1 MKINKLNYH
10 LMPKKGWLNDPNGLV
25 HFKGEY
31 HIFYQADEESLLG
44 HVNKAWGHYSTK
56 DFITYK
62 QHELAILPDS
72 IYDKNGAYSGSAIV
86 KDDVLY
92 LFFLSGN
99 VKHEGNHDYI
109 TSGREQNLMRVES
122 KDGIHFTNKV
132 CLLYNE
138 DYPNDCSNHV
148 RDPKIFVKEGQYHL
162 VLGARLLDNTSCVL
176 EYVSNDLNAWT
187 YLKRYTPKDTVGY
200 MIECPDY
207 LCDKDISY
215 IVCSP
220 QGLLENNKQF
230 QNRYACGYYK
240 INRNNLVDYQTLDY
254 GFDFYAPQTFY
265 GTKSNVMIGWI
276 GMPDNDYIDFYDDWN
291 QTLSMPRKLKFTDGK
306 MIQYPIHEI
315 LSLRCDKKVFNTNIS
330 LPKSC
335 NIEFNVESDFV
346 IALNN
351 VVLSYKNT
359 EICLDLS
366 QCDCGRTKRYIKDID
381 VKRVSIF
388 IDESVMEIFISDGE
402 YTMTSRFYDNEKDLF
417 VRFEGINEIETYKM
431 KGFKIE

>member
-1 MKINKLNYH
+1 M
-10 LMPKKGWLNDPNGLV
+10 
-25 HFKGEY
+25 
-31 HIFYQADEESLLG
+31 G

-62 QHELAILPDS
+62 RHELAILPDS

-92 LFFLSGN
+92 LFYTGN

-109 TSGREQNLMRVES
+109 TSGREHNLMRVES

-132 CLLYNE
+132 CLLKNE
-138 DYPNDCSNHV
+138 DYPSDCTNHV
-148 RDPKIFVKEGQYHL
+148 RDPKIFVKEGLYHL

-176 EYVSNDLNAWT
+176 EYISNDLNTWT
-187 YLKRYTPKDTVGY
+187 YTRRYTPKATMGY

-207 LCDKDISY
+207 LFDQDNSY

-230 QNRYACGYYK
+230 QNTYACGYYK
-240 INRNNLVDYQTLDY
+240 INQNDLINYQTLDY

-265 GTKSNVMIGWI
+265 GTKSNIMIGWI
-276 GMPDNDYIDFYDDWN
+276 GMPDNDYIDYYQDWN
-291 QTLSMPRKLKFTDGK
+291 QTLSIPRVIEFRNGKFFQ
-306 MIQYPIHEI
+306 IPIYKV
-315 LSLRCDKKVFNTNIS
+315 LNLRCDKKTFDANVTLS
-330 LPKSC
+330 KSC
-335 NIEFNVESDFV
+335 NIKFDVESDFV
-346 IALNN
+346 IKLNN
-351 VVLSYKNT
+351 VVLSNKDM
-359 EICLDLS
+359 ELCLDLS
-366 QCDCGRTKRYIKDID
+366 QCDCGRTKRCIKNID
-381 VKRVSIF
+381 VQNISIY
-388 IDESVMEIFISDGE
+388 IDESVLEIFINNGE
-402 YTMTSRFYDNEKDLF
+402 YTMTSRFYDKEKDLF

>member
-1 MKINKLNYH
+1 MILMVWFILKVSIIFFIRRMKKIYWGMLIKL
-10 LMPKKGWLNDPNGLV
+10 G
-25 HFKGEY
+25 
-31 HIFYQADEESLLG
+31 
-44 HVNKAWGHYSTK
+44 GHYSTK

-62 QHELAILPDS
+62 RHELAILPDS

-92 LFFLSGN
+92 LFYTGN

-109 TSGREQNLMRVES
+109 TSGREHNLMRVES

-132 CLLYNE
+132 CLLKNE
-138 DYPNDCSNHV
+138 DYPSDCTNHV
-148 RDPKIFVKEGQYHL
+148 RDPKIFVKEGLYHL

-176 EYVSNDLNAWT
+176 EYISNDLNTWT
-187 YLKRYTPKDTVGY
+187 YTRRYTPKATMGY

-207 LCDKDISY
+207 LFDQDNSY

-230 QNRYACGYYK
+230 QNTYACGYYK
-240 INRNNLVDYQTLDY
+240 INQNDLINYQTLDY

-265 GTKSNVMIGWI
+265 GTKSNIMIGWI
-276 GMPDNDYIDFYDDWN
+276 GMPDNDYIDYYQDWN
-291 QTLSMPRKLKFTDGK
+291 QTLSIPRVIEFRNGKFFQ
-306 MIQYPIHEI
+306 IPIYKV
-315 LSLRCDKKVFNTNIS
+315 LNLRCDKKTFDANVTLS
-330 LPKSC
+330 KSC
-335 NIEFNVESDFV
+335 NIKFDVESDFV
-346 IALNN
+346 IKLNN
-351 VVLSYKNT
+351 VVLSYKDM
-359 EICLDLS
+359 ELCLDLS
-366 QCDCGRTKRYIKDID
+366 QCDCGRTKRYIKNID
-381 VKRVSIF
+381 VQNISIY
-388 IDESVMEIFISDGE
+388 IDESVLEIFINNGE

>member
-1 MKINKLNYH
+1 MILMVWFILKVSIIFFIRRMKKIY
-10 LMPKKGWLNDPNGLV
+10 W
-25 HFKGEY
+25 
-31 HIFYQADEESLLG
+31 G

-62 QHELAILPDS
+62 RHELAILPDS
-72 IYDKNGAYSGSAIV
+72 ICDKNGAYSGSAIV

-92 LFFLSGN
+92 LFYTGN

-109 TSGREQNLMRVES
+109 TSGREHNLMRVES

-132 CLLYNE
+132 CLLKNE
-138 DYPNDCSNHV
+138 DYPSDCTNHV
-148 RDPKIFVKEGQYHL
+148 RDPKIFVKEGLYHL

-176 EYVSNDLNAWT
+176 EYISNDLNTWT
-187 YLKRYTPKDTVGY
+187 YTRRYTPKATMGY

-207 LCDKDISY
+207 LFDQDNSY

-230 QNRYACGYYK
+230 QNTYACGYYK
-240 INRNNLVDYQTLDY
+240 INQNDLINYQTLDY

-265 GTKSNVMIGWI
+265 GTKSNIMIGWI
-276 GMPDNDYIDFYDDWN
+276 GMPDNDYIDYYQDWN
-291 QTLSMPRKLKFTDGK
+291 QTLSIPRVIEFRNGKFFQ
-306 MIQYPIHEI
+306 IPIYKV
-315 LSLRCDKKVFNTNIS
+315 LNLRCDKKTFDANVTLSKSSNI
-330 LPKSC
+330 K
-335 NIEFNVESDFV
+335 FDVESDFV
-346 IALNN
+346 IKLNN
-351 VVLSYKNT
+351 VVLSYKDM
-359 EICLDLS
+359 ELCLDLS
-366 QCDCGRTKRYIKDID
+366 QCDCGRTKRYIKNID
-381 VKRVSIF
+381 VQNISIY
-388 IDESVMEIFISDGE
+388 IDESVLEIFINNGE

>member
-72 IYDKNGAYSGSAIV
+72 IYDGAYSGSAIV

-92 LFFLSGN
+92 LFYTGN

-109 TSGREQNLMRVES
+109 TSGRDQNLMRVES

-176 EYVSNDLNAWT
+176 EYVSNDLNVWT

-207 LCDKDISY
+207 LCDNDISY

-240 INRNNLVDYQTLDY
+240 INQNNLVDYQTLDY
-254 GFDFYAPQTFY
+254 GFDFYAPQTLY

>member
-1 MKINKLNYH
+1 M
-10 LMPKKGWLNDPNGLV
+10 
-25 HFKGEY
+25 
-31 HIFYQADEESLLG
+31 G

-62 QHELAILPDS
+62 RHELAILPDS
-72 IYDKNGAYSGSAIV
+72 ICDKNGAYSGSAIV

-92 LFFLSGN
+92 LFYTGN

-109 TSGREQNLMRVES
+109 TSGREHNLMRVES

-132 CLLYNE
+132 CLLKNE
-138 DYPNDCSNHV
+138 DYPSDCTNHV
-148 RDPKIFVKEGQYHL
+148 RDPKIFVKEELYHL

-176 EYVSNDLNAWT
+176 EYISNDLNTWT
-187 YLKRYTPKDTVGY
+187 YTRRYTPKATMGY

-207 LCDKDISY
+207 LLDQDNSY

-230 QNRYACGYYK
+230 QNTYACGYYK
-240 INRNNLVDYQTLDY
+240 INQNDLINYQTLDY

-265 GTKSNVMIGWI
+265 GTKSNIMIGWI
-276 GMPDNDYIDFYDDWN
+276 GMPDNDYIDYYQDWN
-291 QTLSMPRKLKFTDGK
+291 QTLSIPRVIEFRNGKFFQ
-306 MIQYPIHEI
+306 IPIYKV
-315 LSLRCDKKVFNTNIS
+315 LNLRCDKKTFDANVTLS
-330 LPKSC
+330 KSC
-335 NIEFNVESDFV
+335 NIKFDVESDFV
-346 IALNN
+346 IKLNN
-351 VVLSYKNT
+351 VVLSYKDM
-359 EICLDLS
+359 ELCLDLS
-366 QCDCGRTKRYIKDID
+366 QCDCGRTKRYIKNID
-381 VKRVSIF
+381 VQNISIY
-388 IDESVMEIFISDGE
+388 IDESVLEIFINNGE

>member
-25 HFKGEY
+25 YFKGEY

-92 LFFLSGN
+92 LFYTGN
-99 VKHEGNHDYI
+99 VKHEGNYDYI

-162 VLGARLLDNTSCVL
+162 ALGARLLDNTSCVL

-187 YLKRYTPKDTVGY
+187 YLNRYTPKDTVGY

-240 INRNNLVDYQTLDY
+240 INQNNLVDYQTLDY

>member
-25 HFKGEY
+25 YFKGEY
-31 HIFYQADEESLLG
+31 HIFYQADEENLLG

-62 QHELAILPDS
+62 RHELAILPDS

-92 LFFLSGN
+92 LFYTGN

-109 TSGREQNLMRVES
+109 TSGREHNLMRVES

-132 CLLYNE
+132 CLLKNE
-138 DYPNDCSNHV
+138 DYPSDCTNHV
-148 RDPKIFVKEGQYHL
+148 RDPKIFVKEGLYHL

-176 EYVSNDLNAWT
+176 EYISNDLNTWT
-187 YLKRYTPKDTVGY
+187 YTRRYTPKATMGY

-207 LCDKDISY
+207 LFDQDNSY

-230 QNRYACGYYK
+230 QNTYACGYYK
-240 INRNNLVDYQTLDY
+240 INQNDLINYQTLDY

-265 GTKSNVMIGWI
+265 GTKSNIMIGWI
-276 GMPDNDYIDFYDDWN
+276 GMPDNDYIDYYQDWN
-291 QTLSMPRKLKFTDGK
+291 QTLSIPRVIEFRNGKFFQ
-306 MIQYPIHEI
+306 IPIYKV
-315 LSLRCDKKVFNTNIS
+315 LNLRCDKKTFDVNVTLS
-330 LPKSC
+330 KSC
-335 NIEFNVESDFV
+335 NIKFDVESDFV
-346 IALNN
+346 IKLNN
-351 VVLSYKNT
+351 VVLSNKDM
-359 EICLDLS
+359 ELCLDLS
-366 QCDCGRTKRYIKDID
+366 QCDCGRTKRYIKNID
-381 VKRVSIF
+381 VQNISIY
-388 IDESVMEIFISDGE
+388 IDESVLEIFINNGE